1 MKKLSAVIVD
11 DEKSS
16 IVTLEWLLQDFKD
29 KITVAGSFQ
38 DPREAIGFI
47 KTHKPDLLF
56 LDIQMPNLTGFDLLE
71 AVDGFFEQV
80 VFITAYDDFAIK
92 AFEVSAVDY
101 LLKPIDADL
110 LKKCI
115 DKATHFF
122 ARDVF
127 KEQLEILMKKLNQ
140 NKVIDKI
147 ALPTMEGLMFVKPSQ
162 IVYCKSDSNYTHV
175 VMLNKEELLI
185 SKTLKEIEQ
194 IIQNDNFFRVHH
206 SYLVN
211 LNYLSK
217 YYKGKNAYV
226 VMESGQQIPVSRN
239 KKNDFLDNL

>member
-1 MKKLSAVIVD
+1 MKKLNAVIVD
-11 DEKSS
+11 DEQSS
-16 IVTLEWLLQDFKD
+16 IVTLKWLLEDFKEQ
-29 KITVAGSFQ
+29 IAVVGTFQ
-38 DPREAIGFI
+38 DPREAISFI
-47 KTHKPDLLF
+47 KTHKPNLLF
-56 LDIQMPNLTGFDLLE
+56 LDIQMPNLTGFDLLQK
-71 AVDGFFEQV
+71 VDGYFDQA

-92 AFEVSAVDY
+92 AFEVSAIDY
-101 LLKPIDADL
+101 LLKPIDSDL

-115 DKATHFF
+115 DKVTHFL
-122 ARDVF
+122 AHDVF

-175 VMLNKEELLI
+175 IMLDKKKMLI
-185 SKTLKEIEQ
+185 SKTLKEMEQ

-206 SYLVN
+206 SYLIN

-226 VMESGQQIPVSRN
+226 VMETKQQIPVSRN